1 MITNCKKYTKIW
13 EKVSTLMNTEFD
25 GEPVYGDNDK
35 HIIAK
40 AKSYGGKVNTNTN
53 FQGKK
58 NIKRKCII

>member
-13 EKVSTLMNTEFD
+13 ENVSTLMNTEFD
-25 GEPVYGDNDK
+25 GEPVYGDNVK

-40 AKSYGGKVNTNTN
+40 TKSYGGKVNTNTN
-53 FQGKK
+53 LQGKK

>member
-1 MITNCKKYTKIW
+1 
-13 EKVSTLMNTEFD
+13 MNTEFD